1 MESEP
6 TVAINITRRDL
17 LNGMVVGAGG
27 LLVKAYAGPTS
38 QKIKSPSDLSY
49 ESGSAGA
56 NYPPTLTGL
65 RGSHEGSFEVAHAL
79 AWQGEKP
86 EHYEALDEH
95 YDLVVVGAGMSG
107 LAAAW
112 YYRKKMGNEARILLL
127 DNHDDFGGHAKRN
140 EFHHQGRMVL
150 GVGGAQQIDSPNA
163 WSESSKEL
171 LLGLGIDQRALDQM
185 DKNTPDD
192 YVLGGNLSADFGM
205 TVPDPGGHMT
215 ISDHWFKF
223 MHGRGDYHQAI
234 RSLPIPED
242 QQQALIDFVGGEQ
255 DYLNDLSL
263 TQKYDYVKTVSYNRF
278 LSDRVGLDK
287 DTLPLLDNHLRN
299 FNGASGWNHSV
310 FEALS
315 AGAPGLR
322 SMGWITNLMDSV
334 AAMFISD
341 IAEIRMFP
349 DGNSSV
355 ARLMIQQLI
364 PSIAPGMRGLE
375 DVAVTRFDYG
385 ALDRADANIRV
396 RLSSTVVGVRE
407 NRNEKVEVDYVQHGR
422 SLRVSAD
429 RCILA
434 CYNNLIPHLCPEMSS
449 KQKEALNYGVRVPFV
464 YVNVLVKDGVA
475 FSGLGVSIT
484 QCPYDPFQWVS
495 SAPPMTTGGYEPPRN
510 LQDPMAIFMM
520 SAPTPAVETDSDTR
534 ELYRAGRHKIYS
546 TTFEQYEQE
555 IRLQLQSMLGQYGFD
570 HESDILAITVN
581 RIPHGYA
588 YFYHELDDPE
598 WEEGKAPHE
607 IGRQKFGRISIANSD
622 SEARPY
628 MDAAFDAAWRAVQEQ
643 S

>member
-1 MESEP
+1 M
-6 TVAINITRRDL
+6 AIKITRRDL
-17 LNGMVVGAGG
+17 LNGMAVGAGG
-27 LLVKAYAGPTS
+27 ILVKAYAGPTS
-38 QKIKSPSDLSY
+38 HKIKSPSNVSFELRSP
-49 ESGSAGA
+49 AA

-86 EHYEALDEH
+86 EHYETLDEH

-112 YYRKKMGNEARILLL
+112 YYRRKMGSEAKILLL

-140 EFHHQGRMVL
+140 EFHHEGRMVL
-150 GVGGAQQIDSPNA
+150 GNGGAQQIDSPNA
-163 WSESSKEL
+163 WSESSREL

-185 DKNTPDD
+185 DENTPDD

-205 TVPDPGGHMT
+205 TVPGPGGYMT

-223 MHGRGDYHQAI
+223 MHGRGDYKQAI
-234 RSLPIPED
+234 RSLPVPED
-242 QQQALIDFVGGEQ
+242 QQQALIHFVGGDQ

-263 TQKYDYVKTVSYNRF
+263 TEKYDYVKTVSYNRF

-322 SMGWITNLMDSV
+322 SMGWVTNLMDSV

-364 PSIAPGMRGLE
+364 PSIAPGMKGFE

-385 ALDRADANIRV
+385 ALDRADANIRM

-407 NRNEKVEVDYVQHGR
+407 NRNQKVEVDYVQHGR

-429 RCILA
+429 HCILA

-449 KQKEALNYGVRVPFV
+449 KQKEALSYGVRVPFV
-464 YVNVLVKDGVA
+464 YANVLVKDGKA

-510 LQDPMAIFMM
+510 LLDPMAIFMM
-520 SAPTPAVETDSDTR
+520 SAPTPAVETDADTR

-546 TTFEQYEQE
+546 TTFDQYEQE